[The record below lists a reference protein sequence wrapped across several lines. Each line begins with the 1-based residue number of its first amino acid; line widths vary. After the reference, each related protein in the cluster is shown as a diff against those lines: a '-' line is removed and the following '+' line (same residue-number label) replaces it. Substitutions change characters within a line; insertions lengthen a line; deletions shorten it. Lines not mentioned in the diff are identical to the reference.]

1 LQNQGKDKIAKK
13 LQEVF
18 SILVHEDPSSETEV
32 DLDLELSM
40 SPFQI

>member
-1 LQNQGKDKIAKK
+1 MKLQKK
-13 LQEVF
+13 NLQEVF

-32 DLDLELSM
+32 DLNLELSM